1 MKLNHNS
8 ISARLYRW
16 FYIKDEMPQ
25 TLCPYFWKLAIMWI
39 LIIPYGL
46 LSLPVIIGKNE
57 IEEWG
62 TRALAGLFGW
72 GILFCVFLALFTV
85 TYFFWGWFDPKTT
98 FGSWQMTGILIWMMT
113 ITSTI
118 VLGIIHLNQK
128 RGEKEE
134 NRQREYIWNEN
145 GEFVKNPD
153 YAAYEERSSI
163 IVEFIKAKYNKYC
176 PKIDWE

>member
-25 TLCPYFWKLAIMWI
+25 TLCPYFWKLVIMWI

-46 LSLPVIIGKNE
+46 LSLPVIITKGE

-62 TRALAGLFGW
+62 MRPLAGALGW
-72 GILFCVFLALFTV
+72 GMLFCVFLALFPV

-98 FGSWQMTGILIWMMT
+98 FGAWQMSGILIWS
-113 ITSTI
+113 IAIASTI
-118 VLGIIHLNQK
+118 FLGIIRLNQK
-128 RGEKEE
+128 RGEKRR

-145 GEFVKNPD
+145 DEYVKNPD
-153 YAAYEERSSI
+153 YVEYEERSNM